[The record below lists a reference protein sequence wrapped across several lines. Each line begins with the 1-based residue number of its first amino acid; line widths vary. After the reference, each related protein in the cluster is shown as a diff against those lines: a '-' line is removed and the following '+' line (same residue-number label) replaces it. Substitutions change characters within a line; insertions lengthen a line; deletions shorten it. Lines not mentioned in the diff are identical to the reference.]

1 MSDQRE
7 GISSN
12 EIHYEYSDAVANEDG
27 CDDAL
32 SQEMGESPGGTKIWV
47 PKVDSKICPK
57 VGDVFSSVESV
68 ENMYRKYGDVAGFDI
83 RMGTKKLN
91 SLGGVQTCY
100 FVCSKEACLKVHDV
114 KESGRYEVYHFIEGH
129 NHMLYCSDEK
139 KFTRS
144 RRQLDYKDRRNVYHA
159 SSSKVGITQSRRMQ
173 LAMNGGLVASGGTAR
188 DHMNFR
194 RDIML
199 FVGNKDA
206 QMLTNK
212 MSKRREHCPE
222 YFFEYKCD
230 EKELI
235 AIFWADKTTRMN
247 YKHFGDTISFDA
259 TFRTNKHAMIFVPF
273 VAIDNHKKSVVVG
286 ASLIRNES
294 VVNFTWVLNAFMK
307 AHGSQPQ
314 FVITDQCAAMK
325 QAIPIVF
332 PKSIHRLCMWHIT
345 KKVKEKI
352 CDHLAHGTPFKSK
365 FNKLVWN
372 VHISRESFED
382 KWNALMD
389 EYGLRGHSWFE
400 EMYAIRESWIPAYFK
415 EYPMSGLMRTTSRSE
430 SINSFFNVYTKYW
443 NDLVYFLNTF
453 DDAIESQRK
462 EHCSLEVATRT
473 TIPKLL
479 SPSKIEA
486 QAAKVYTKTIFFDVQ
501 KEMNKA
507 VWFCGVVEVVEVG
520 EKMIY
525 SITHKNKNSEVKAT
539 YKVVHDVRDESFECS
554 CNHFVRNGI
563 LCRHAF
569 KVMLNSEVQ
578 SIPEKY
584 ILPRWRRELVPIE
597 LMPAQVRYSEMDV
610 EKQAL
615 INQAISMFDL
625 IIGRVRNDK
634 GALTEFV
641 NQLERLGDE
650 ISADVPILTVTEQK
664 RNDIEELLC
673 VTEPES
679 VDVLPPTGVRNK
691 GCGTGKRLVG
701 VSERVSMN
709 AKKQKRLCR
718 TCDKM
723 GWHDSR
729 NCPMKGDSTN

>member
-1 MSDQRE
+1 
-7 GISSN
+7 
-12 EIHYEYSDAVANEDG
+12 
-27 CDDAL
+27 
-32 SQEMGESPGGTKIWV
+32 MGESPGGTKIWV

-68 ENMYRKYGDVAGFDI
+68 EKMYRKYGDVAGFDI

-91 SLGGVQTCY
+91 SLGGVQTRY
-100 FVCSKEACLKVHDV
+100 FICSKEGNPTKKEFDSLEVSSGDRKRRNTNFKRTGCKACLKVHYV

-129 NHMLYCSDEK
+129 NHMLCCSDEK
-139 KFTRS
+139 MFTRS

-206 QMLTNK
+206 Q
-212 MSKRREHCPE
+212 
-222 YFFEYKCD
+222 
-230 EKELI
+230 I
-235 AIFWADKTTRMN
+235 
-247 YKHFGDTISFDA
+247 
-259 TFRTNKHAMIFVPF
+259 
-273 VAIDNHKKSVVVG
+273 
-286 ASLIRNES
+286 
-294 VVNFTWVLNAFMK
+294 
-307 AHGSQPQ
+307 
-314 FVITDQCAAMK
+314 
-325 QAIPIVF
+325 
-332 PKSIHRLCMWHIT
+332 
-345 KKVKEKI
+345 
-352 CDHLAHGTPFKSK
+352 
-365 FNKLVWN
+365 
-372 VHISRESFED
+372 
-382 KWNALMD
+382 
-389 EYGLRGHSWFE
+389 
-400 EMYAIRESWIPAYFK
+400 
-415 EYPMSGLMRTTSRSE
+415 
-430 SINSFFNVYTKYW
+430 
-443 NDLVYFLNTF
+443 
-453 DDAIESQRK
+453 
-462 EHCSLEVATRT
+462 T

-520 EKMIY
+520 DKMIY
-525 SITHKNKNSEVKAT
+525 SNTHKNKNSEVKAT

-597 LMPAQVRYSEMDV
+597 LMSARVRYGEMDV

-615 INQAISMFDL
+615 INQAISMFDV

-641 NQLERLGDE
+641 NQLEHLGDE

-709 AKKQKRLCR
+709 
-718 TCDKM
+718 
-723 GWHDSR
+723 
-729 NCPMKGDSTN
+729 

>member
-12 EIHYEYSDAVANEDG
+12 EIHDRYSDAVANEDG
-27 CDDAL
+27 CYDAL

-47 PKVDSKICPK
+47 PKVDNNICSK
-57 VGDVFSSVESV
+57 VGDFFSSVESV
-68 ENMYRKYGDVAGFDI
+68 ENMYRKYDDVAGFDI
-83 RMGTKKLN
+83 RKEGNPPKKEFD
-91 SLGGVQTCY
+91 SLEVSSGERKRRNTNFKRTGC
-100 FVCSKEACLKVHDV
+100 KACLKVHYV

-129 NHMLYCSDEK
+129 NHMLCCSDEK
-139 KFTRS
+139 MFTRS

-159 SSSKVGITQSRRMQ
+159 PSTKVGITRSRRMQ

-199 FVGNKDA
+199 FAGNKDA
-206 QMLTNK
+206 QMLINK

-235 AIFWADKTTRMN
+235 AIFWADKTARMN

-294 VVNFTWVLNAFMK
+294 VVNFTWVFNAFMK

-332 PKSIHRLCMWHIT
+332 SKSTHRLCMWHIT

-352 CDHLAHGTPFKSK
+352 RDHLAHGTPFKSK

-372 VHISRESFED
+372 VHISHESFED

-430 SINSFFNVYTKYW
+430 T
-443 NDLVYFLNTF
+443 
-453 DDAIESQRK
+453 
-462 EHCSLEVATRT
+462 
-473 TIPKLL
+473 
-479 SPSKIEA
+479 
-486 QAAKVYTKTIFFDVQ
+486 KVYTKTIFFDVQ

-507 VWFCGVVEVVEVG
+507 VWFCGVVEVVEVSD
-520 EKMIY
+520 KMIY
-525 SITHKNKNSEVKAT
+525 IITHKNKNSEVKAT
-539 YKVVHDVRDESFECS
+539 YKVVHDVRDESFDCS

-584 ILPRWRRELVPIE
+584 ILPHWRRELVPIE
-597 LMPAQVRYSEMDV
+597 LMPARVRYGEMDV

-615 INQAISMFDL
+615 IYQAISMFDL

-641 NQLERLGDE
+641 EQLERLGDE
-650 ISADVPILTVTEQK
+650 ISVDVPILTGTEQK
-664 RNDIEELLC
+664 RNDIQELLC

-701 VSERVSMN
+701 MSERVSMN
-709 AKKQKRLCR
+709 AKKPKRLCR

-729 NCPMKGDSTN
+729 SCPMKGDSTN

>member
-1 MSDQRE
+1 MNEQGE

-12 EIHYEYSDAVANEDG
+12 EMPDICTNVDATEDV
-27 CDDAL
+27 CYDAL
-32 SQEMGESPGGTKIWV
+32 SQKWGNHQGHELWI
-47 PKVDSKICPK
+47 PKVDGNICPK
-57 VGDVFSSVESV
+57 VGEFFSSVDSV
-68 ENMYRKYGDVAGFDI
+68 ENMYRKYADVAGFDI
-83 RMGTKKLN
+83 RLASKKMN
-91 SLGGVQTCY
+91 SLGGVQTRF
-100 FVCSKEACLKVHDV
+100 FVCSKEGIPSKKEFDSLEVSSGERRRRNTNFKRTVCKACLKVHYV
-114 KESGRYEVYHFIEGH
+114 KESGRYEVYHFIEAH
-129 NHMLYCSDEK
+129 NHMLCRSDEK
-139 KFTRS
+139 LFTRS
-144 RRQLDYKDRRNVYHA
+144 RRQLDYKDRKNVYHA

-173 LAMNGGLVASGGTAR
+173 LAINRGLVSSGGTTR

-194 RDIML
+194 RDITL
-199 FVGNKDA
+199 FIGNKDA
-206 QMLTNK
+206 QMLINK
-212 MSKRREHCPE
+212 MNKRREHCPE
-222 YFFEYKCD
+222 YFFEYECD

-235 AIFWADKTTRMN
+235 AIFWADETARMN

-259 TFRTNKHAMIFVPF
+259 TFQTNKHAMIFVPF

-294 VVNFTWVLNAFMK
+294 IVNFTW
-307 AHGSQPQ
+307 
-314 FVITDQCAAMK
+314 I
-325 QAIPIVF
+325 
-332 PKSIHRLCMWHIT
+332 R
-345 KKVKEKI
+345 
-352 CDHLAHGTPFKSK
+352 DHLAHGTPFKSK

-372 VHISRESFED
+372 VHISPEIFEE

-389 EYGLRGHSWFE
+389 EFGLRRHSWFE

-415 EYPMSGLMRTTSRSE
+415 DYPMSGLMKTTSRSE

-453 DDAIESQRK
+453 DDAIEIQRK
-462 EHCSLEVATRT
+462 EHCSLEVASRT

-486 QAAKVYTKTIFFDVQ
+486 QAAKVYTKTMFFEVQ

-507 VWFCGVVEVVEVG
+507 IWYCGVVEVIEVG
-520 EKMIY
+520 DKRIY

-539 YKVVHDVRDESFECS
+539 YKVVHDVRDDSFDCS

-563 LCRHAF
+563 YFVATRLW
-569 KVMLNSEVQ
+569 
-578 SIPEKY
+578 Y
-584 ILPRWRRELVPIE
+584 G
-597 LMPAQVRYSEMDV
+597 EMDV

-641 NQLERLGDE
+641 ERLERLGDE
-650 ISADVPILTVTEQK
+650 ISMDIPILTGTEQK
-664 RNDIEELLC
+664 RNDIQEFLC
-673 VTEPES
+673 VSEPES
-679 VDVLPPTGVRNK
+679 VDVLPPTEIRNK

-701 VSERVSMN
+701 MSERISMN
-709 AKKQKRLCR
+709 AKKPKRLCR

-729 NCPMKGDSTN
+729 NCPSQGDSTK